1 MAESGDLPCCIFCR
15 ITGGKDDKT
24 ELVHEDEQFVA
35 FRDIHPAAEHHYLV
49 VPKQHVGNPKTL
61 GQEHRELGQSLF
73 LWSDSLGKLKM
84 PPKIVTK
91 MVGVGKL
98 VIEKQGGNPEAAR
111 YGFHWPPFNTVQHL
125 HLHAVFPV
133 EGMGF
138 ISRLIYRPNSFWFVT
153 ADWLL
158 KRLSSV

>member
-61 GQEHRELGQSLF
+61 GQEHREL
-73 LWSDSLGKLKM
+73 
-84 PPKIVTK
+84 VTK